1 MRRWI
6 AGAGSE
12 ETQLT
17 AIFDI
22 VAEQRREIQSTS
34 GAQPEAAHRTIFSNR
49 QLLSMIC
56 PLVIDK
62 ALALT
67 VSLADSV
74 MVSNAG
80 EAAVSGVSM
89 VDLINVL
96 MIEVFSALAVGG
108 AVVVSQRIGAKCFAD
123 AKRAAEQLLLITLAL
138 SLGVSALLFCF
149 RVPLLTLLF
158 HRVEPDVMT
167 NCRIYLAITCLSY
180 PFLAVCNAAVAVFR
194 AQGNTRTGMF
204 VGILIN
210 LINVAGNAILVYGF
224 RLGAVG
230 VAIPTLVS
238 RAVGGLTS
246 IVLLFRWNGGSF
258 SVGPVRNIRYCR
270 KTAMQLLHVGAP
282 NAMESAMFQ
291 LGKLLVI
298 VFLSGYGTTQIA
310 ADTMANRLAYF
321 SYLIGLSINLAIVP
335 VTGQCVGAQE
345 FAQARINTRK
355 VLLWCYLAN
364 VFSCALVMLGMGPVL
379 RAYQASQ
386 VTSGYVRKLLWM
398 HTAAVL
404 TIWPLS
410 FTIPSALR
418 GAGDV
423 RFTSGVAV
431 MSMWVFRVG
440 GSALLCLHFH
450 WGVVG
455 IWTAMFADWLFRAI
469 FYVHRFH
476 TETWYHMQ
484 V

>member
-1 MRRWI
+1 
-6 AGAGSE
+6 
-12 ETQLT
+12 
-17 AIFDI
+17 
-22 VAEQRREIQSTS
+22 
-34 GAQPEAAHRTIFSNR
+34 
-49 QLLSMIC
+49 MIC

-364 VFSCALVMLGMGPVL
+364 VFSCALVILGMGPVL
-379 RAYQASQ
+379 RAYQASL
-386 VTSGYVRKLLWM
+386 VTSGYVRKLA
-398 HTAAVL
+398 H
-404 TIWPLS
+404 
-410 FTIPSALR
+410 
-418 GAGDV
+418 G
-423 RFTSGVAV
+423 
-431 MSMWVFRVG
+431 G
-440 GSALLCLHFH
+440 GSDHLAAQLYDTFRAARGRRCPVYLWCSGHVHVGVSCGRERASLSAFSLGRCWHLDSDVCRLAVSRHLLCTSIPHRNMVSYASLECLI
-450 WGVVG
+450 GG
-455 IWTAMFADWLFRAI
+455 I
-469 FYVHRFH
+469 
-476 TETWYHMQ
+476 
-484 V
+484 